1 MGGEVYNKS
10 NPIYT
15 SLCNPNHMTI
25 LEPYKQVYTN
35 LVDIWHVNHPSMS
48 THMKKNA
55 KVTFMSRTRAPV
67 WCSPHASKCYSK
79 CDLVY
84 TKTTTLGIV
93 EPQLHDNYAKHD
105 IWCPN
110 SNCLPQNRG
119 VVSPTLNVNPP
130 LFVIP

>member
-1 MGGEVYNKS
+1 
-10 NPIYT
+10 
-15 SLCNPNHMTI
+15 
-25 LEPYKQVYTN
+25 
-35 LVDIWHVNHPSMS
+35 
-48 THMKKNA
+48 
-55 KVTFMSRTRAPV
+55 MSRTRAPV

-110 SNCLPQNRG
+110 ANCLPQNRG